1 MWKGMG
7 MGDGGNWRHS
17 ATRDREGAVSSV
29 WLKLACLAGALA
41 LAFVILHANA
51 ASAGGNTTTTGV
63 VSSNNPSQASQSV
76 TYTATVSPAPDGGTV
91 RFVDGTTTISTCSA
105 QSVNTTTGQ
114 ATCTL
119 TYPTVGGSPHSITA
133 AYQGDSN
140 YLPSTSS
147 ALSQMVNQLAS
158 TTTTIASS
166 QNPVDASQPVTYT
179 SQTTPVPDGG
189 TVAFAVGGVTIGA
202 CAAQPINTTTGQATC
217 TQTYTTATSLSV
229 TATYGGDASYPS
241 STSTALT
248 QVVNPASTTT
258 TLASSVNPSGLGQ
271 SVTYTTQTNPVP
283 DGGTVAFTAGGVS
296 IGACA
301 AQPVN
306 TTTGQATCTQS
317 YTAVASISIGATYS
331 GDANYADSAAT
342 AITQTVA
349 NNGPTYST
357 PGTYT
362 FTVPAGWSTASFDVS
377 GSQGQNGASPSYWT
391 PGAGGPGGETKAVIN
406 VTPGEVFQLT
416 VGSQGASGPGSSGL
430 SSGGN
435 GGGASDVRSGSCATT
450 TSCALSAR
458 VVVGGGGGGG
468 GGTGNFGGG
477 PSTAPNGAAGGAG
490 TTTSGVGATGAVNSS
505 GGGANGGGGGTLS
518 AAGGGGA
525 SIFDPAGGSGALGT
539 GGAGSTANAGRSV
552 GYASGGGG
560 GGGGGYYGGGGG
572 GAGYG
577 SPGGGGGG
585 GSGYVSPSA
594 LIGTYVGSTRSGTG
608 QIVIAQVSG
617 TTTTTGVVSSNN
629 PSQASQSVT
638 YTATVSPAPD
648 GGTVRFV
655 DGTTTISTCSAQSV
669 NTTTGQA
676 TCTLTYPTVGGSPHS
691 ITAAYQGDSNY
702 LPSTS
707 SALSQVVNQ
716 LASTTTTIASSQN
729 PVDASQPVTY
739 TSQTTPVPDGG
750 TVAFAVGGVT
760 IGACAAQP
768 INTTTGQATCTQTY
782 TTATSLSVTA
792 TYGGD
797 ASYPSSTSTALTQV
811 VNPASTTTTLA
822 SSVNPSGLG
831 QSVTYTTQT
840 NPVPDGGTV
849 AFTAGGVSIGAC
861 AAQPVNT
868 TTGQATCTQSYT
880 AVASISIGAT
890 YSGDANYADSAATA
904 ITQTVANNGPTY
916 STPGTYT
923 FTVPAG
929 WSTASFDVSGSQGQ
943 NGASPSY
950 WTPGAGGPG
959 GETKAVINVTPG
971 EVFQLTVGS
980 QGASGDDAG
989 GSAGGPGS
997 SSLSSG
1003 GNGAGA
1009 SDVRSG
1015 SCATT
1020 TSCLGATG
1028 AVNSSGRGANG
1039 GGGGTLSAAG
1049 GGGASIFDPAG
1060 GSGALGTGGAGS
1072 TANAGRSVGYA
1083 SGGGGGGGGGYYGG
1097 GGGGAGYGAPVGGGG
1112 GGSGYVSPSAL
1123 IGTYVGSTRSGTGQ
1137 IVIAQVSGTTT
1148 TTGVV
1153 SSNNPSQAS
1162 QSVTYTA
1169 TVSPAPDGGTVRF
1182 VDGTTTIS
1190 TCSAQSVNTTTGE
1203 ATCTLTYPTVGG
1215 SPHSITAAYQ
1225 GDSNYLPSTSSALSQ
1240 MVNQL
1245 ASTTTTIASS
1255 QNPVDAS
1262 QPVTYTSQTTPVPDG
1277 GTVAFA
1283 VGGVTIG
1290 ACGAQPINTTTGQA
1304 TCTQTYTT
1312 ATSLSVTAT
1321 YGGDA
1326 SYPSSTS
1333 TALTQVVNP
1342 ASTTTTLA
1350 SSVNPSGLG
1359 QSVTYTTQT
1368 NPVPDGGTVAFT
1380 AGGVSIGACAA

>member
-1 MWKGMG
+1 MG

-179 SQTTPVPDGG
+179 SQTTPVPDSG

-217 TQTYTTATSLSV
+217 TQTYTTA
-229 TATYGGDASYPS
+229 A
-241 STSTALT
+241 
-248 QVVNPASTTT
+248 
-258 TLASSVNPSGLGQ
+258 
-271 SVTYTTQTNPVP
+271 
-283 DGGTVAFTAGGVS
+283 
-296 IGACA
+296 
-301 AQPVN
+301 
-306 TTTGQATCTQS
+306 
-317 YTAVASISIGATYS
+317 
-331 GDANYADSAAT
+331 
-342 AITQTVA
+342 
-349 NNGPTYST
+349 
-357 PGTYT
+357 
-362 FTVPAGWSTASFDVS
+362 
-377 GSQGQNGASPSYWT
+377 
-391 PGAGGPGGETKAVIN
+391 
-406 VTPGEVFQLT
+406 
-416 VGSQGASGPGSSGL
+416 
-430 SSGGN
+430 
-435 GGGASDVRSGSCATT
+435 
-450 TSCALSAR
+450 
-458 VVVGGGGGGG
+458 
-468 GGTGNFGGG
+468 
-477 PSTAPNGAAGGAG
+477 
-490 TTTSGVGATGAVNSS
+490 
-505 GGGANGGGGGTLS
+505 
-518 AAGGGGA
+518 
-525 SIFDPAGGSGALGT
+525 
-539 GGAGSTANAGRSV
+539 
-552 GYASGGGG
+552 
-560 GGGGGYYGGGGG
+560 
-572 GAGYG
+572 
-577 SPGGGGGG
+577 
-585 GSGYVSPSA
+585 
-594 LIGTYVGSTRSGTG
+594 
-608 QIVIAQVSG
+608 
-617 TTTTTGVVSSNN
+617 
-629 PSQASQSVT
+629 
-638 YTATVSPAPD
+638 
-648 GGTVRFV
+648 
-655 DGTTTISTCSAQSV
+655 
-669 NTTTGQA
+669 
-676 TCTLTYPTVGGSPHS
+676 
-691 ITAAYQGDSNY
+691 
-702 LPSTS
+702 
-707 SALSQVVNQ
+707 
-716 LASTTTTIASSQN
+716 
-729 PVDASQPVTY
+729 
-739 TSQTTPVPDGG
+739 
-750 TVAFAVGGVT
+750 
-760 IGACAAQP
+760 
-768 INTTTGQATCTQTY
+768 
-782 TTATSLSVTA
+782 SLSVTA

-997 SSLSSG
+997 SGLSSG
-1003 GNGAGA
+1003 GNGGGA

-1020 TSCLGATG
+1020 TSCALSARVVVGGGGGGGGGTGNFGGGPSTAPNGAAGGAGTTTSGVGATG
-1028 AVNSSGRGANG
+1028 AVNSSGGGANG

-1097 GGGGAGYGAPVGGGG
+1097 GGGGAGYGSPGGGGG

-1137 IVIAQVSGTTT
+1137 IVITAVSGSTATQ
-1148 TTGVV
+1148 VV
-1153 SSNNPSQAS
+1153 SSANPLVTG

-1169 TVSPAPDGGTVRF
+1169 TVSPPPDGGTVAF
-1182 VDGTTTIS
+1182 KEGSTTITGCATQAVNTTTGQATCTTSFPSTVGSPLAISALYGGDGNFGGSTGNLTGGQAVDLAQTTTALGSSVNPSVSGQGVTYTATVSVTSPGAGSPGGTVAFKDASTTIS
-1190 TCSAQSVNTTTGE
+1190 TCGAQSVNTSTGE
-1203 ATCTLTYPTVGG
+1203 ATCTLTYAATAG
-1215 SPHSITAAYQ
+1215 SPHSITAVYG
-1225 GDSNYLPSTSSALSQ
+1225 GDTNFATSTSSPLSQ
-1240 MVNQL
+1240 VVDL
-1245 ASTTTTIASS
+1245 AQTTT
-1255 QNPVDAS
+1255 
-1262 QPVTYTSQTTPVPDG
+1262 
-1277 GTVAFA
+1277 
-1283 VGGVTIG
+1283 
-1290 ACGAQPINTTTGQA
+1290 
-1304 TCTQTYTT
+1304 
-1312 ATSLSVTAT
+1312 
-1321 YGGDA
+1321 
-1326 SYPSSTS
+1326 
-1333 TALTQVVNP
+1333 ALG
-1342 ASTTTTLA
+1342 
-1350 SSVNPSGLG
+1350 SSVNPVLVREKVTYSAVVVTLAPGSGTPQGNVTFMDNGHAASCGTLG
-1359 QSVTYTTQT
+1359 VVSVQSGSADCSVTYDAAVPHNVVASYNGTASFTSSTSSSLTEQVRRDGNGYWLVSSSGGVFSYGDAPFAGSGQGMSKAPIVGIAST
-1368 NPVPDGGTVAFT
+1368 PDGKGYWLAASDGGLFSFGDANFKGSMGGTRLNAPIVGVDSTPDGGGYWEVASDGGLFGFGDAQFLGSPAAIHLNDPVVGMAPT
-1380 AGGVSIGACAA
+1380 PDGRGYWLVATDGGVFAYGDAQFLGSPAAIHLNDPIVGMAPTPDGGGYWLVATDGGVFAYGDAAFEGSPSQLHLAHSVVGMLATPDGSGYWLIGSDGGVFTYGDAQYLGSMAGKRPAPIVGMG